1 MVAQYVSI
9 DVDIDRQQT
18 ESELLLLTYYT
29 YLPHYHLGAPTCF
42 TLLLTTLT
50 KYQIQ
55 KVFYLQLHVSK
66 IRALHATIS
75 AAILELEL
83 KFRV

>member
-29 YLPHYHLGAPTCF
+29 YLPLRSSYLFYTF
-42 TLLLTTLT
+42 T
-50 KYQIQ
+50 Y
-55 KVFYLQLHVSK
+55 Y
-66 IRALHATIS
+66 TIEPVQRREFPS
-75 AAILELEL
+75 FLA
-83 KFRV
+83 FPP

>member
-29 YLPHYHLGAPTCF
+29 YLPLRSSYLFYTF
-42 TLLLTTLT
+42 TYYTNKIPDTES
-50 KYQIQ
+50 
-55 KVFYLQLHVSK
+55 LQLHVSK